1 MGKFVIG
8 TLLVIGV
15 IAVLYFLF
23 KDAWLTRNKENRSD
37 KNIMNAIMILFGS
50 IIFTSCATVDPG
62 HKGVEVSWGGET
74 NMAVIYNEGMAGGF
88 HWIVDDM
95 VEYDC
100 RERTLVEKFEFNDK
114 VSMLTNVEIALDFAL
129 EPTQVNQLHV
139 KVKDYEI
146 KIQKTL
152 KSAAKEVIPQ
162 YTAVELNLEK
172 RNEAEHKLAEILSK
186 ELPEFYVQFA
196 RVQITDV
203 DIPPTISNL
212 AEETAKQL
220 ERNKLAE
227 KKEAEK
233 IALAKAQVAEAKG
246 NYESA
251 EYDAKRK
258 NIMSQPKMLELYR
271 LETERIQAEG
281 YKAHGKS
288 WFGENNIFGSET
300 SIIKG
305 LK

>member
-1 MGKFVIG
+1 MKVLIAALV
-8 TLLVIGV
+8 TLGFL
-15 IAVLYFLF
+15 IAIYLMF
-23 KDAWLTRNKENRSD
+23 KDFWLSILSKKD
-37 KNIMNAIMILFGS
+37 KNSKSRDTILLLMIAIG
-50 IIFTSCATVDPG
+50 FTSCATVDAG

-74 NMAVIYNEGMAGGF
+74 NMQVIHNEGMASGF
-88 HWIVDDM
+88 HWLFDDM
-95 VEYDC
+95 IQYDC

-186 ELPEFYVQFA
+186 ELPEFYVLFA

-233 IALAKAQVAEAKG
+233 IALAKAQVAEAEG
-246 NYESA
+246 NYQA
-251 EYDAKRK
+251 AIFDAKRK
-258 NIMSQPKMLELYR
+258 EVMSQPKMLELYK

-281 YKAHGKS
+281 YKEHGKS

>member
-8 TLLVIGV
+8 TLLFIGV
-15 IAVLYFLF
+15 ISVLYFLF
-23 KDAWLTRNKENRSD
+23 KDAWLTRNKENRNG
-37 KNIMNAIMILFGS
+37 KNMMNTIMILLGS
-50 IIFTSCATVDPG
+50 FIFTSCATVDPG
-62 HKGVEVSWGGET
+62 HKGVEVSWGGQT
-74 NMAVIYNEGMAGGF
+74 NMNVIYNEGMSGGF
-88 HWIVDDM
+88 HWLFDDM

-162 YTAVELNLEK
+162 YSAVELNLEK
-172 RNEAEHKLAEILSK
+172 RNEAETKLAEILSK